1 MTALSPEAAAPF
13 LGDLKRREAHGELIN
28 VRLEATDKIGLPL
41 SYANSIY
48 QRAELGAELVLPL
61 IFEIKSL
68 LGRKTH
74 CAIYEFFDGLPDMHV
89 LMPKWVME
97 DLAIDEREPVRLRGV
112 ELDLVTSVRVQP
124 HGVDFYAA
132 VRDSGRE
139 VRELLTESLARFST
153 LTEDTAVPIEVDQRL
168 FQVQVIGVEPH
179 GAVRII
185 DMDVQHHFE
194 FKARKKKL

>member
-1 MTALSPEAAAPF
+1 MS
-13 LGDLKRREAHGELIN
+13 G
-28 VRLEATDKIGLPL
+28 
-41 SYANSIY
+41 
-48 QRAELGAELVLPL
+48 
-61 IFEIKSL
+61 
-68 LGRKTH
+68 
-74 CAIYEFFDGLPDMHV
+74 AIYEFFDGLPDMHV

-112 ELDLVTSVRVQP
+112 ELDLVTAVRVQP

-153 LTEDTAVPIEVDQRL
+153 LTEDTAVPIEVDRKL

-185 DMDVQHHFE
+185 A
-194 FKARKKKL
+194 ARSGRCNRSVT